1 MIGEGIQSN
10 QASTEEG
17 FDLRTC
23 FEQAA
28 VNGYVKDPDY
38 YFDSYAHFTIH
49 EDMLKDNVRTKSY
62 MDAIMNCPEHF
73 EGKVVLDIGS
83 GTGILSMF
91 AGNSIISTGKLR
103 LAPNTS
109 TQLKKRESTCIVAK
123 SLN

>member
-49 EDMLKDNVRTKSY
+49 EDMLKD
-62 MDAIMNCPEHF
+62 
-73 EGKVVLDIGS
+73 S